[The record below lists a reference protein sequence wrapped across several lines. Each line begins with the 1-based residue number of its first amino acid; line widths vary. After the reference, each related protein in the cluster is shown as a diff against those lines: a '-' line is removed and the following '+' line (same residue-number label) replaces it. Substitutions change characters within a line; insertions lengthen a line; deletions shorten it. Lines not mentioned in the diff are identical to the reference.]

1 MDYVYMNQMM
11 VSMHFLLSLVMFK
24 LVGDE
29 LEVWSNELNYGSW
42 IQACLFHLLQFWYG
56 LGIWGPKWSFISDC
70 GDLEWFQVRIMWKKE
85 EKAKTVRA

>member
-1 MDYVYMNQMM
+1 MDYVYMNQMT

-42 IQACLFHLLQFWYG
+42 IQACLFHLL
-56 LGIWGPKWSFISDC
+56 
-70 GDLEWFQVRIMWKKE
+70 
-85 EKAKTVRA
+85 